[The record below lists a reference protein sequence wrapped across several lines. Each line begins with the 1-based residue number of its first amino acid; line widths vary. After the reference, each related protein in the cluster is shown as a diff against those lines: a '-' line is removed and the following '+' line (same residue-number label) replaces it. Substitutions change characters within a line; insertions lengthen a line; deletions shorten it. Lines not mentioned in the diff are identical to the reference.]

1 MVKVVENGERICTVT
16 LDGSESSVVFQNDY
30 KYFAVKNESD
40 ADVYVSLNRDIVEG
54 ADGVMTIGSKESAL
68 FAHMKPNVNMFFV
81 KGKGKIQVF
90 ASSNAINPFK
100 SAPASD
106 GGGVQAS
113 GNPVQI
119 DGLQGGVPFSEIT
132 VSGKNLLTY
141 PFNETTK
148 TVNGITFT
156 DNGDGTIT
164 ANGTATANATFL
176 LARNFGFEKE
186 GNYFLSGCPSGG
198 GLNSFYINWYQNH
211 TGVTI
216 KNYNDYGSGVKI
228 PYQHIFSENNSLAI
242 SIIAGATVNNLVF
255 RPQLEL
261 GDTPTAYEPPITGR
275 ELQVNVC
282 GKNLMKPNKSTVT
295 LNGITATMND
305 DGSVTLNGTA
315 TANTYIFMWNILYAH
330 NMGVGKIAV
339 NAIDGQSISTYF
351 MGIDRREGSSYI
363 DRVAQSI
370 TNNGIGEITQEDVE
384 NGRNFTVWV
393 RVAEGCTCNNL
404 IIYPQLELGDTAT
417 AYEPYH
423 GSTTTIT
430 PDSNPYIVPNDI
442 RQQDGYNVVSVS
454 EGELSV
460 TGVRK
465 NAALKK
471 IWDEMGMDLLF
482 DGVTSADNPAVID
495 LANYN
500 MIRIDVGGNFEGTSY
515 FNCGSTYF
523 LKSTLDYAVTSY
535 GRVAMAMSNQAV
547 VINISKSEADY
558 SLSFTGFN
566 AKQLVEAIKIYGI
579 K

>member
-119 DGLQGGVPFSEIT
+119 NGLQGGVPFSEIT
-132 VSGKNLLTY
+132 VSGKNLLKY
-141 PFNETTK
+141 PYNESTK

-242 SIIAGATVNNLVF
+242 SIIAGATVENLVF

-261 GDTPTAYEPPITGR
+261 GDTPTAYESPITGR

-282 GKNLMKPNKSTVT
+282 GKNLFGDVMNYYLSGTQTNGFNFKPSSANSFCFLGTIINNTNYTIKNYSNGNRFKIVLFKNYPNQAAPDECMEILPTDSNTVT
-295 LNGITATMND
+295 FNSGEYNYCVLSVAYNDENITIKKAQLEIGITPTD
-305 DGSVTLNGTA
+305 
-315 TANTYIFMWNILYAH
+315 
-330 NMGVGKIAV
+330 
-339 NAIDGQSISTYF
+339 
-351 MGIDRREGSSYI
+351 
-363 DRVAQSI
+363 
-370 TNNGIGEITQEDVE
+370 
-384 NGRNFTVWV
+384 
-393 RVAEGCTCNNL
+393 
-404 IIYPQLELGDTAT
+404 
-417 AYEPYH
+417 YEQYH

-482 DGVTSADNPAVID
+482 DGVTSANNPAVID